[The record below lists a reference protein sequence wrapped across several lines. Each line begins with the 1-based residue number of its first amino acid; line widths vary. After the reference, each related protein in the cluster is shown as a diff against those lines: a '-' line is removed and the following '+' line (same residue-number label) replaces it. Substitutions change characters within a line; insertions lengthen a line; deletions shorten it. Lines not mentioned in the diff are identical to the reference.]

1 MQALKGVQFFFVR
14 DSPQKHLHIEDDF
27 QQLRGIHYII
37 AIAV

>member
-1 MQALKGVQFFFVR
+1 MQALKGVVE
-14 DSPQKHLHIEDDF
+14 HLHIEDDF